1 MRFKIV
7 AIIVPLCFLLVP
19 LVADAQPPVEV
30 ARLAVL
36 GPGALP
42 TEAQL
47 QRSVFLQTLRELGWY
62 AGQNLAIERRYAEG
76 KLDRLPDL
84 AADLVQGKPH
94 VILTWSTPGV
104 LAAKQAT
111 TTIPIVVMGAAALL
125 EQGLVASL
133 ARPGGNLTGVENNPP
148 GLDGKRLALLKEAVP
163 QISRVAFLFN
173 PANPFW
179 NFQLPHLETAAR
191 ALGLQ
196 LLRVEARD
204 PSEFDTAFTAIVDSR
219 VDALFI
225 ADENIFWPP
234 YLQRILDFAVAN
246 RLPTLSGERRF
257 AEEGSLM
264 AYGYSRRELQRRAAT
279 YVDKILKGARPGD
292 LPVERATTFEL
303 VINLKTAQALGMTM
317 PSTFLFLADEVIR

>member
-1 MRFKIV
+1 MRCKTV
-7 AIIVPLCFLLVP
+7 AIIISLGFLLVP
-19 LVADAQPPVEV
+19 LAAAAQPPVEV

-42 TEAQL
+42 TEAQR
-47 QRSVFLQTLRELGWY
+47 QRSVFLQTLRELGWSE
-62 AGQNLAIERRYAEG
+62 GQNLTIERRYAEG

-94 VILTWSTPGV
+94 VMLTWSTPGV

-179 NFQLPHLETAAR
+179 HFQLPKLETAAR

-196 LLRVEARD
+196 LQRVEARD
-204 PSEFDTAFTAIVDSR
+204 PSEFDTAFAATVASR
-219 VDALFI
+219 VDALCI
-225 ADENIFWPP
+225 ADDSIFGPP
-234 YLQRILDFAVAN
+234 YLQRILDFAAVN

-264 AYGYSRRELQRRAAT
+264 AYGYSNRELARRAAT
-279 YVDKILKGARPGD
+279 YVDKILRGARPGD
-292 LPVERATTFEL
+292 LPVERAMTFEL
-303 VINLKTAQALGMTM
+303 VLNLKTAKALGLTL
-317 PSTFLFLADEVIR
+317 PPAILLQATEVIQ

>member
-1 MRFKIV
+1 
-7 AIIVPLCFLLVP
+7 
-19 LVADAQPPVEV
+19 
-30 ARLAVL
+30 
-36 GPGALP
+36 
-42 TEAQL
+42 
-47 QRSVFLQTLRELGWY
+47 
-62 AGQNLAIERRYAEG
+62 
-76 KLDRLPDL
+76 
-84 AADLVQGKPH
+84 VQGKPH
-94 VILTWSTPGV
+94 VMLTWSTPGV

-179 NFQLPHLETAAR
+179 QFQLPNVESEAR

-196 LLRVEARD
+196 LQRVEARD
-204 PSEFDTAFTAIVDSR
+204 PSEYDTAFAAIVASR
-219 VDALFI
+219 VDALCI
-225 ADENIFWPP
+225 ADDTAFQPP
-234 YLQRILDFAVAN
+234 YLQRILDFAAVH

-264 AYGYSRRELQRRAAT
+264 AYGYSNRELARRAAT
-279 YVDKILKGARPGD
+279 YVDKILRGARPGD
-292 LPVERATTFEL
+292 LPVERAMTFEL
-303 VINLKTAQALGMTM
+303 VLNLKTRIEHGYR
-317 PSTFLFLADEVIR
+317 S